1 MNTLSGNL
9 RLFYQGAV
17 LSYRALFRWFR
28 PTTYL
33 ASKIVMPLA
42 QMIFFIC
49 IGSFGGAASA
59 DFFIIGNA
67 MQIAAVSGIY
77 GVTMSIGGDRWDG
90 TLAYLFGSPANR
102 LVLFFGRSLIHIF
115 DGMVGVAIAF
125 TWGIVLFGL
134 RFSPDRLG
142 LLAVAVLTVVFS
154 TSGLGLLMGCIG
166 LITRNVMFVNNTV
179 YFLLLLFSGANV
191 PLANLPGWIR
201 GISSFL
207 PLTHGIAAARMIIGG
222 SGGPREV
229 GTLLMQEVLVGLLYL
244 AIGYA
249 LFRNFEVKAKKKGT
263 LEVM

>member
-1 MNTLSGNL
+1 MTTLYGNL
-9 RLFYQGAV
+9 RLFFQGAA

-28 PTTYL
+28 PSTYL
-33 ASKIVMPLA
+33 ASKIAMPLA
-42 QMIFFIC
+42 QMIFFIF
-49 IGSFGGAASA
+49 IGSFGAAAPA

-102 LVLFFGRSLIHIF
+102 LVLFFGRSVIHIA
-115 DGMVGVAIAF
+115 DGMLGVAIAF
-125 TWGIVLFGL
+125 TWGVLLFGL
-134 RFSPDRLG
+134 RFPPDRLG
-142 LLAVAVLTVVFS
+142 LLSVAVVTAVFS

-191 PLANLPGWIR
+191 PLHDLPGWIR
-201 GISSFL
+201 AISSFL
-207 PLTHGIAAARMIIGG
+207 PLTHGIAAARMIIARGAV
-222 SGGPREV
+222 PEV
-229 GTLLMQEVLVGLLYL
+229 GVLLLKEVLVGLSYL
-244 AIGYA
+244 GLGYA
-249 LFRNFEVKAKKKGT
+249 LFRSFEVKAKKKGT

>member
-1 MNTLSGNL
+1 MTTFSGNL
-9 RLFYQGAV
+9 RLFFQGAA

-28 PTTYL
+28 PSTYL

-42 QMIFFIC
+42 QMIFFTF
-49 IGSFGGAASA
+49 IGSFGGAAPA
-59 DFFIIGNA
+59 EFFIIGNA

-102 LVLFFGRSLIHIF
+102 LVLFFGRSLVHII

-125 TWGIVLFGL
+125 TWGIILFGL
-134 RFSPDRLG
+134 RIPVDRLG
-142 LLAVAVLTVVFS
+142 MLSLAVLVAVFS

-191 PLANLPGWIR
+191 PLTDLPGWIR
-201 GISSFL
+201 SASSFL
-207 PLTHGIAAARMIIGG
+207 PLSHGIAAARLILSDSAASDQVCMLLLK
-222 SGGPREV
+222 ELLV
-229 GTLLMQEVLVGLLYL
+229 GTLYLLM
-244 AIGYA
+244 GYS
-249 LFRNFEVKAKKKGT
+249 LFRRFEVRAKKKGA